1 MALSDKF
8 EDSGLF
14 GRLENRVF
22 SCEEEIIGEF
32 KNEDRR
38 GEDWWFEKIK

>member
-22 SCEEEIIGEF
+22 SCEEINNWGVQE
-32 KNEDRR
+32 
-38 GEDWWFEKIK
+38 